1 MKSKIKKV
9 IDYLEEKSYFLAVPL
24 FLWTVLATALGKHKL
39 DWIDASFLI
48 GYTFLARSKR

>member
-39 DWIDASFLI
+39 DWIDAFFLI

>member
-9 IDYLEEKSYFLAVPL
+9 IDYLFEKSAILIASL
-24 FLWTVLATALGKHKL
+24 FLLTVLATALGKHKL

-48 GYTFLARSKR
+48 AYTFLARSKR